1 MANPIAEHVRSVYS
15 VVSQGARQ
23 AQNLVSRSW
32 MRCLNE
38 YGLDPG
44 LARAP
49 GMIEA
54 GELRERS
61 ERASELAACAKVEMA
76 NLYQQLADAKTA
88 VVLTDADGVILSVVG
103 ESDFTKAAAQ
113 IGLRE
118 GAVWSERE
126 QGTNGMGTC
135 IIEKSPLVIHR
146 DEHFLARN
154 INLTCTAAPIFDSRG
169 KLAGV
174 LDVSSES
181 RLPQQHSMVL
191 VGMSAQMIENRT
203 LLSRHMNDFIVRF
216 HSRPEFIYTL
226 HEGEL
231 ALSADGRVL
240 AANRS
245 ALFQLGVSGFEEICG
260 CGIDSLFNSSLPD
273 LLQRSTSSS
282 FHPVAVYGARR
293 GSRFFAVAQQPERQA
308 RQIAFA
314 VEARVVSRQS
324 ADTDADATS
333 KLTSLEFGDAQMA
346 NNVRCVL
353 RVLNRRIPILLH
365 GETGSG
371 KDVFAK
377 AVHAASNRASGPF
390 VAVNCASL
398 PETLIESELFGYK
411 SGAFTGAS
419 REGRRGKIIQAN
431 GGTLFLDEIGDMPLA
446 LQARL
451 LRVLEEWEV
460 IPLGGEAPVA
470 VDIQLI
476 SATHRDLPEMVRRG
490 EFRED
495 LFYRLQGIMLN
506 LPALRER
513 TDKRALIEHVL
524 GEEAQGAKVSIDP
537 QAMTLLE
544 AFPWPGNL
552 RQLRNVLRTA
562 LALCEDDVVSVKDLP
577 ADVRGSAR
585 SGERPKLEVVA
596 DADAE
601 DAVQTGERL
610 NSLEAAERTAL
621 IQALERHR
629 WNISSLAQ
637 ELRTSRNTLY
647 RKMKRLN
654 ISSLSADRMHQLRR

>member
-1 MANPIAEHVRSVYS
+1 MANPVAEHVRSVYS

-23 AQNLVSRSW
+23 AQTLVSRSW
-32 MRCLNE
+32 MRCLND

-44 LARAP
+44 LPRAP
-49 GMIEA
+49 GIVEA

-61 ERASELAACAKVEMA
+61 ERARELAACAKVEMA

-113 IGLRE
+113 LGLRE

-169 KLAGV
+169 NLAGV
-174 LDVSSES
+174 LDVSSQS

-260 CGIDSLFNSSLPD
+260 CGIDTLFNSSLPD

-308 RQIAFA
+308 RQMTIAA
-314 VEARVVSRQS
+314 EARVLPRQT
-324 ADTDADATS
+324 AEAEAKN
-333 KLTSLEFGDAQMA
+333 KLTNLEFGDEQMA

-353 RVLNRRIPILLH
+353 RVLDRRIPILLH

-377 AVHAASNRASGPF
+377 AVHAASNRASAPF

-476 SATHRDLPEMVRRG
+476 SATHRDLPEMVKRG

-495 LFYRLQGIMLN
+495 LFYRLQGIMLS
-506 LPALRER
+506 LPALRAR

-524 GEEAQGAKVSIDP
+524 AEEAQGAKVSIDP
-537 QAMTLLE
+537 QAIALLE

-562 LALCEDDVVSVKDLP
+562 LALCEGELVGVKDLP
-577 ADVRGSAR
+577 VDVRGAVR
-585 SGERPKLEVVA
+585 SGERPKLEIVA
-596 DADAE
+596 DAGSDEAQ
-601 DAVQTGERL
+601 DVGERL

-637 ELRTSRNTLY
+637 ELKTSRNTLY

-654 ISSLSADRMHQLRR
+654 ISSLSADRVHQIRR